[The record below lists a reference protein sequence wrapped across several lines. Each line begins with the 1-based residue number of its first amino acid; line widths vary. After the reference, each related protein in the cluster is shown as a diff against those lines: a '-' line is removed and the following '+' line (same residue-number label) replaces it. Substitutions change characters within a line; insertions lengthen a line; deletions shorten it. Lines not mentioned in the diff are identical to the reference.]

1 MMNNFSTLDE
11 EILSPIFLNDSFES
25 NEFNYDCSNKL
36 NCLFSPFLSDENTNI
51 DSNKIILPDQNTEP
65 TRSRHCKLLGRKKKD
80 EELDHSNEG
89 EHSKYYEDNMTRK
102 LKVLLKDALLDIIN
116 SEIQVI
122 KKEKDLIVTI
132 DEKSYKIKK
141 ILNINQKQIKDTTIE
156 GNKELLKKQLKN
168 IFSDDIAGNY
178 KKYPKDFNKAIID
191 KLYKTENNK
200 KIANILEMTF
210 SDCLK
215 YYIKDK
221 RIIKNKKFACLEG
234 LEKHFEKLP
243 PKLRKKDDRISQDY
257 INEFIDF
264 IKNFEDIINNKTPRT
279 KRKKI
284 A

>member
-1 MMNNFSTLDE
+1 MNNFSTLDE

-65 TRSRHCKLLGRKKKD
+65 IRSRHCKLLGRKKKD

-141 ILNINQKQIKDTTIE
+141 ILNICQKQIKDTTIE

-191 KLYKTENNK
+191 KLYKNENNK

-210 SDCLK
+210 SDWLK

-243 PKLRKKDDRISQDY
+243 TKLRKKDDRISQDY

-284 A
+284 S

>member
-1 MMNNFSTLDE
+1 
-11 EILSPIFLNDSFES
+11 
-25 NEFNYDCSNKL
+25 
-36 NCLFSPFLSDENTNI
+36 
-51 DSNKIILPDQNTEP
+51 
-65 TRSRHCKLLGRKKKD
+65 
-80 EELDHSNEG
+80 
-89 EHSKYYEDNMTRK
+89 MTRK

-141 ILNINQKQIKDTTIE
+141 ILNICQKQIKDTTIE

-191 KLYKTENNK
+191 KLYKNENNK

-243 PKLRKKDDRISQDY
+243 T
-257 INEFIDF
+257 N
-264 IKNFEDIINNKTPRT
+264 
-279 KRKKI
+279 
-284 A
+284 

>member
-1 MMNNFSTLDE
+1 MNNFSTLDE

-51 DSNKIILPDQNTEP
+51 DSNKIILPDQNPEP
-65 TRSRHCKLLGRKKKD
+65 IRSRHCKLLGRKKKD
-80 EELDHSNEG
+80 EELDNSNEG

-116 SEIQVI
+116 SEIQKI
-122 KKEKDLIVTI
+122 KKKEDLIVTI

-141 ILNINQKQIKDTTIE
+141 ILNICQKQIKDTTIE
-156 GNKELLKKQLKN
+156 GNKELLKKQLKK

-200 KIANILEMTF
+200 KIVNILDITF

-243 PKLRKKDDRISQDY
+243 KILRKKDDRISQDY